1 MEIKTTGIDGLL
13 EVYPKIF
20 HDERGVFLEVFTPK
34 LLALLGMSSNF
45 VQDNLSYSKKNVVR
59 GLHLQLPPY
68 SQAKIITVIKGRV
81 LDVAVDLRKN
91 SPTFGK
97 HFSAV
102 LDDEKRNMLVIPEG
116 FAHGFAAL
124 SDSYFFYKCSAP
136 YHPQSETGVVWNDA
150 TLNINWG
157 VNSPI
162 VSQKDLEL
170 PTLEEF
176 TRNSVISP
184 KH

>member
-13 EVYPKIF
+13 EIYPKVYP
-20 HDERGVFLEVFTPK
+20 DDRGFFVEVFTP
-34 LLALLGMSSNF
+34 ALQAQLGLSLTF
-45 VQDNLSYSKKNVVR
+45 VQDNLSFSKKSVIR
-59 GLHLQLPPY
+59 GLHLQLPPFA
-68 SQAKIITVIKGRV
+68 QAKMINVIKGRV

-97 HFSAV
+97 YFSVV
-102 LDDEKRNMLVIPEG
+102 LDDEKHNMLVIPEG

-124 SDSYFFYKCSAP
+124 SDSYFFYKCSSA
-136 YHPQSETGVVWNDA
+136 YHQQSETGVIWNDP

-157 VNSPI
+157 IKSPVI
-162 VSQKDLEL
+162 SQKDLQL

-176 TRNSVISP
+176 IRNSVISP
-184 KH
+184 NE

>member
-13 EVYPKIF
+13 EIYPKIY
-20 HDERGVFLEVFTPK
+20 HDERGLFLEVFTPK
-34 LLALLGMSSNF
+34 LLALLGPSLNF
-45 VQDNLSYSKKNVVR
+45 VQDNLSFSKKNVVR

-68 SQAKIITVIKGRV
+68 SQAKIITVVKGKV

-97 HFSAV
+97 HFSVV

-136 YHPQSETGVVWNDA
+136 YHPQSETGVIWNDSD
-150 TLNINWG
+150 LNINWG
-157 VNSPI
+157 VDSPM
-162 VSQKDLEL
+162 VSQKDFEL

-176 TRNSVISP
+176 IRNSVISP